1 MHLQRRSRRVV
12 AVTAAGAVGLGGLL
26 TAVTPVVS
34 SAADGVNLA
43 LPANGGVVSASGNE
57 VADGRWTY
65 QMATDG
71 DEATRWSS
79 NASDSAWIQVK
90 LAQPTKVDHVTIK
103 WEDACAARYK
113 LQVSEDGQTWTDA
126 TGVIAPTCAS
136 TDRQQLNA
144 ATAGQSHSYVRMQAL
159 DRTPIDGSKW
169 GVSLYEF
176 EVWNGAEP
184 TPVVSDVNLVP
195 LPSELSE
202 DGGDPYVLTADTSI
216 VATGD
221 AKPVAELLA
230 KELREST
237 GFALPVVANASGN
250 TITFALD
257 GDYEP
262 LAGPS
267 PEDAYDLV
275 TAPGAVTITAGDPH
289 GLFNGAQ
296 TLRQLFPPTVFAN
309 EVLIRT
315 W

>member
-103 WEDACAARYK
+103 WEDACAARYN
-113 LQVSEDGQTWTDA
+113 LQVSDDGQTWTDA

-159 DRTPIDGSKW
+159 DRTPIGGSKW

-195 LPSELSE
+195 LPSELRVRTE
-202 DGGDPYVLTADTSI
+202 G
-216 VATGD
+216 
-221 AKPVAELLA
+221 
-230 KELREST
+230 
-237 GFALPVVANASGN
+237 
-250 TITFALD
+250 
-257 GDYEP
+257 
-262 LAGPS
+262 
-267 PEDAYDLV
+267 
-275 TAPGAVTITAGDPH
+275 
-289 GLFNGAQ
+289 
-296 TLRQLFPPTVFAN
+296 PPTS
-309 EVLIRT
+309 
-315 W
+315 